1 MKFQTY
7 GVGVQPIQ
15 LPTTSTT
22 FVNGQ
27 NSVGTGWGLTSNDG
41 DLASVLQVRTV
52 CNFLLNNNEFLF
64 RSLLFL

>member
-1 MKFQTY
+1 MKLQTF
-7 GVGVQPIQ
+7 GVGIQPIQ

-41 DLASVLQVRTV
+41 DLASVLQVRVV
-52 CNFLLNNNEFLF
+52 CNFYTEKT
-64 RSLLFL
+64 